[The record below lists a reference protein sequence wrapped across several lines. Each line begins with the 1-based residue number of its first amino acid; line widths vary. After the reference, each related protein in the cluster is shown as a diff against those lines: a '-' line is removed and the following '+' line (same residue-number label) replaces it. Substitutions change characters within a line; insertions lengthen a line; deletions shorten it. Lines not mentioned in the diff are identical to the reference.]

1 MLKWLSLV
9 YIGVCLFNL
18 LFSLTALSAALE
30 VSGSIG
36 EQLSTLWN
44 KMVFSFS
51 IAPQYAELSYFIR
64 DIQWACLMGAIFLF
78 CLIGNLWNKRWACRM
93 TRLFI
98 CLFPAVLMAVLYHG
112 KGFMG
117 TEFLFEYQR
126 TIFELLL
133 SFLAVMI
140 IIPYISLAPSRKL

>member
-9 YIGVCLFNL
+9 YIGVCLLNL
-18 LFSLTALSAALE
+18 LLSLTALSAALE
-30 VSGSIG
+30 VSGSVD
-36 EQLSTLWN
+36 EQLSTLWD

-51 IAPQYAELSYFIR
+51 IAPQYSEFAYYIR
-64 DIQWACLMGAIFLF
+64 DIQWAFLMGFVFFF
-78 CLIGNLWNKRWACRM
+78 CLIGNLWDKRWACRM

-112 KGFMG
+112 EGLIG
-117 TEFLFEYQR
+117 TDFLFEYQR

-140 IIPYISLAPSRKL
+140 IIPYISLAPSHEL